1 MPGSMDYAR
10 ARINMVES
18 QLRPNRI
25 DDRPLLDAMLNVPRE
40 RFVPKAL
47 AGVAYADED
56 LRLPNGHYLIEP
68 LVLARLIRSA
78 RVGHDDVVL
87 VLGCATGYAA
97 AVLARLAG
105 TVILLVPDEASAARV
120 EPLLDE
126 LGADNVVVIA
136 GGDPTAGHLS
146 QAPFD
151 VILLTG
157 SVDTVPAALLEQIGE
172 GGRLVAVV
180 ANERVGRG
188 VLFTRLHGVIGQRT
202 LFDAQIPRLAG
213 VTREAA
219 FAF

>member
-1 MPGSMDYAR
+1 MDYAR
-10 ARINMVES
+10 ARSNMVEN

-25 DDRPLLDAMLNVPRE
+25 DDRPLIEAMSDVPRE
-40 RFVPKAL
+40 RFVPRAL

-56 LRLPNGHYLIEP
+56 LRLPDGQHLIEP
-68 LVLARLIRSA
+68 LALARLIQSA
-78 RVGHDDVVL
+78 RVGKQEVVL

-105 TVILLVPDEASAARV
+105 TVILQVPDEIAAAKV

-126 LGADNVVVIA
+126 LGADNVVVIT
-136 GGDPTAGHLS
+136 GSDPCAGHPS

-157 SVDTVPAALLEQIGE
+157 SVETVPAALLDQIGE
-172 GGRLVAVV
+172 RGRLVAVV
-180 ANERVGRG
+180 AGERVGRG
-188 VLFTRLHGVIGQRT
+188 VLFTRLHGVVGQRT

-213 VTREAA
+213 VGREAE